1 MRRGVQ
7 SGMKGGRKK
16 AEKGGKKEDSS
27 GHAKALPINAISG
40 ISDPADPLFLETE
53 PVPATYIIQ
62 VIYFMMS
69 EGLVVLVCD
78 VSIVTTWFGFQPG
91 MDSSLFSSKIK
102 RIKQKEGFVLVSYV
116 ICLNYLILYSNFFIV
131 LNN

>member
-78 VSIVTTWFGFQPG
+78 VSIVTTWFGFQKQG
-91 MDSSLFSSKIK
+91 VRHSL
-102 RIKQKEGFVLVSYV
+102 E
-116 ICLNYLILYSNFFIV
+116 CLTPCFWKPNPFQQRT
-131 LNN
+131 